1 MSNILSKETN
11 RPLKVGVT
19 GGIGSGKSLVCSIF
33 KVLQV
38 PVFEADLEAK
48 ILMNSNP
55 EIRQEL
61 IVLLGENVYTGQ
73 GTLDTKRMAEII
85 FNDKEIIQKVNQII
99 HPVVRNKFIAWGQ
112 EQNSDYIIQ
121 EAAILFESGAYQLMD
136 FNILITAP
144 EELRIK
150 RVMERDRTTKQK
162 VLDRMDNQWNDEK
175 KIKLADFI
183 IYNDESNF
191 LVTQVLEIHK
201 KILEYG
207 KVC

>member
-38 PVFEADLEAK
+38 PVFEADMEAK
-48 ILMNSNP
+48 ILMNSNS
-55 EIRQEL
+55 EIRKRL
-61 IVLLGENVYTGQ
+61 IALLGENIYSGQ
-73 GTLDTKRMAEII
+73 GYLDTKRIAEII

-99 HPVVRNKFIAWGQ
+99 HPVVRNSFIKWWQ
-112 EQNSDYIIQ
+112 QQNTDYIIQ

-136 FNILITAP
+136 LNILITAP
-144 EELRIK
+144 EELRIERVIK
-150 RVMERDRTTKQK
+150 RDCTSRQQVIA
-162 VLDRMDNQWNDEK
+162 RMANQWNDEK
-175 KIKLADFI
+175 KIKLANFI

-191 LVTQVLEIHK
+191 LITQVLEIHK

>member
-1 MSNILSKETN
+1 MSNILLKETN

-48 ILMNSNP
+48 ILMNSNNK
-55 EIRQEL
+55 IREDL
-61 IVLLGENVYTGQ
+61 VALLGENIYSGQ
-73 GTLDTKRMAEII
+73 GYLDTKRIAEII

-99 HPVVRNKFIAWGQ
+99 HPAVRNSFIKWWQ
-112 EQNSDYIIQ
+112 QQNTDYIIQ

-144 EELRIK
+144 EELRIERVIK
-150 RVMERDRTTKQK
+150 RDCTSRQQVIA
-162 VLDRMDNQWNDEK
+162 RMANQWNDEK
-175 KIKLADFI
+175 KIKLANFI

-191 LVTQVLEIHK
+191 LITQVLEIHK
-201 KILEYG
+201 KLLEYG

>member
-1 MSNILSKETN
+1 MSNTLSKEN
-11 RPLKVGVT
+11 KRPLKVGVT

-38 PVFEADLEAK
+38 PVFEADMVAK
-48 ILMNSNP
+48 NIMNSNH

-61 IVLLGENVYTGQ
+61 IGLLGENVYSEQ
-73 GTLDTKRMAEII
+73 GIIDTKRMAEII

-99 HPVVRNKFIAWGQ
+99 HPAVRNSFITWCQ
-112 EQNSDYIIQ
+112 DQSTDYVIQ

-150 RVMERDRTTKQK
+150 RVMERDGAKKQQIIA
-162 VLDRMDNQWNDEK
+162 RMANQWGDEK

-183 IYNDESNF
+183 IYNDECNF
-191 LVTQVLEIHK
+191 LLTQIFEIHK

>member
-19 GGIGSGKSLVCSIF
+19 GGIGTGKSLVCSIF

-38 PVFEADLEAK
+38 PVFEADLVAK
-48 ILMNSNP
+48 NLMNSDNK
-55 EIRQEL
+55 IREDL
-61 IVLLGENVYTGQ
+61 IALLGENVYSGQ
-73 GTLDTKRMAEII
+73 GTLNKKRIAEII

-99 HPVVRNKFIAWGQ
+99 HPAVRNSFISWWQ
-112 EQNSDYIIQ
+112 QQNTDYIIQ
-121 EAAILFESGAYQLMD
+121 EAAILFESGAYKLMD
-136 FNILITAP
+136 YNILITAP

-150 RVMERDRTTKQK
+150 RVMKRDGATKQQ
-162 VLDRMDNQWNDEK
+162 VLARMANQWNDEE